1 MILKCCGKSPE
12 TVNSVAVLIDEKM
25 LLATTAT
32 IPTRTISGKII
43 VEMGFVVL
51 VDTFS
56 ILV

>member
-1 MILKCCGKSPE
+1 M
-12 TVNSVAVLIDEKM
+12 NSVAVLIDEKM